1 MKDYKKL
8 RDAFTYAVKHYDGEV
23 RKGSNIPY
31 IIHPLH
37 ILTILRSTGFSD
49 FKNEDLMIA
58 ALFHDLIEDT
68 EVCEEDIA
76 NHFGKKIASIVKEL
90 SNPEHGNKEDHFR
103 KLQDASYEAK
113 VIKLADRIDNLSDIH
128 SINWP
133 IEKKRSYLKQ
143 GKIILES
150 CGEAHQDLADKL
162 EEIIRK
168 NLEKFE
174 KKN

>member
-8 RDAFTYAVKHYDGEV
+8 RDAFTYAVGHYDGEV

-49 FKNEDLMIA
+49 FKDEDLMIS

-76 NHFGKKIASIVKEL
+76 DKFGKKIASIVKEL
-90 SNPEHGNKEDHFR
+90 SNPENCDKEDHFR
-103 KLQDASYEAK
+103 KLSDASYEAK

-128 SINWP
+128 SLNWTT
-133 IEKKRSYLKQ
+133 EKKRSYLEQ

-150 CGEAHQDLADKL
+150 CGDVQPELAEKL
-162 EEIIRK
+162 KEIIQKSLKKLK
-168 NLEKFE
+168 NK
-174 KKN
+174 